1 MDEADLVGLTDATG
15 REETGKGVC
24 WLLFLF
30 WLVLTNELGLV
41 LTLEVAAEM
50 AGVPEDDDDDDG
62 GALGAAEERA
72 VVATGAPVV
81 LCPFP
86 F

>member
-1 MDEADLVGLTDATG
+1 MEGLTDAIG

-30 WLVLTNELGLV
+30 WLVLTNELGMV
-41 LTLEVAAEM
+41 LTLEVAAET
-50 AGVPEDDDDDDG
+50 AGVAEED
-62 GALGAAEERA
+62 ALEAAEERA
-72 VVATGAPVV
+72 VVATGV